1 MDEQLT
7 FEQALERLEKIVQAL
22 QDGGL
27 TLEESIALY
36 EEGMGLA
43 RICNERLNAADLK
56 ITQLQTEFGQAPQN
70 GDEPLL

>member
-7 FEQALERLEKIVQAL
+7 FEQALERLEKIVLAL

-70 GDEPLL
+70 GDEPLP

>member
-1 MDEQLT
+1 MDEQLS
-7 FEQALERLEKIVQAL
+7 FEQALNGLERIVQAL

-27 TLEESIALY
+27 TLEESIALF

-56 ITQLQTEFGQAPQN
+56 VTQLQTEFEQGPEDE
-70 GDEPLL
+70 DEPL